1 MKSAEYRA
9 VHPMGRV
16 PAVVD
21 GDVTIFE
28 AEAIVEYVLEQYDDG
43 RLRPDFSS
51 PSFPDYLQCL
61 HYAEGMLMPPVNII
75 VVETLI
81 LPEERRN
88 QTNVDRAQ
96 KLLSQMLGAVAQG
109 LEGKE
114 CLAGEF
120 SGADIMTGH
129 ACIVSA
135 RLDGDISDKPNVSAY
150 IDRLQ
155 ARPALQ
161 KLGRSSTPRRVRF
174 RSADHVPARLSGAPG
189 RPPPLRPIAPAEVS
203 AIPENPCAPSPCS
216 GPRSSPRA

>member
-1 MKSAEYRA
+1 MKIYHAPNSRSVRAVWLFEELELPYELEIHALGDPKMRSAEYRA

-28 AEAIVEYVLEQYDDG
+28 SGAIVEYILARHGAG
-43 RLRPDFSS
+43 RLRPDVAS
-51 PSFPDYLQCL
+51 PSFPDYLQWL

-75 VVETLI
+75 VVETLF

-88 QTNVDRAQ
+88 QTNVDRAR
-96 KLLSQMLGAVAQG
+96 KLLGRMLDAVEQG

-114 CLAGEF
+114 YLAGEF

-129 ACIVSA
+129 ACIVSE
-135 RLDGDISDKPNVSAY
+135 RLGGDISDKPNVEAY
-150 IDRLQ
+150 INRLQ

-161 KLGRSSTPRRVRF
+161 KAWAVK
-174 RSADHVPARLSGAPG
+174 
-189 RPPPLRPIAPAEVS
+189 
-203 AIPENPCAPSPCS
+203 
-216 GPRSSPRA
+216 